1 MSDAVLVVAAGAS
14 TAVGRDAWSSA
25 AAVRAAVAGFQH
37 HPFMID
43 SAGKPMC
50 TASAPWLEP
59 GLPVAERIELL
70 LWPAI
75 EQCLAG
81 WTGAQATPPARLAL
95 ALALPQARPGLPA
108 DIAAQLERKA
118 RERYRGVFSAIAVFA
133 RGHASGALAL
143 DAAWH
148 KLGDTSLDACVVA
161 GVDSYIDADTLEWVE
176 HCDQYHGAGRQ
187 NNAWGFI
194 PGEAAGALLLVREGQ
209 AGTLGLSGLA
219 QVLSVG
225 HAIEARRI
233 KTETVCIGEGLS
245 AAFRAAL
252 APLPAGRRVSDIYCD
267 MNGEPYRADEY
278 GFTCLRSKEW
288 LQSGSDFVSPAD
300 CWGDVGA
307 ASVPLHCMLALAAG
321 AKGYANGS
329 LALAWASSEGGDRG
343 AVLLATRGRN

>member
-1 MSDAVLVVAAGAS
+1 MSQAVLLVSAGAS

-25 AAVRAAVAGFQH
+25 AAVRAAVSGFQH

-50 TASAPWLEP
+50 MATAPWLEV
-59 GLPVAERIELL
+59 GLPILERIELL

-75 EQCLAG
+75 DQCLAG

-95 ALALPQARPGLPA
+95 ALALPEPRPGLPP
-108 DIAAQLERKA
+108 DLSTQLERAA
-118 RERYRGVFSAIAVFA
+118 RERFRGVFSAIAVFA
-133 RGHASGALAL
+133 RGHAAGALAV
-143 DAAWH
+143 DAAWR
-148 KLGDTSLDACVVA
+148 KLSHAALDACVVA
-161 GVDSYIDADTLEWVE
+161 GVDSYIDADTLEWIE
-176 HCDQYHGAGRQ
+176 HCDQYHGAGQQ
-187 NNAWGFI
+187 NNAWGYI
-194 PGEAAGALLLVREGQ
+194 PGEAAGALLLVRQGMAEQIGFP
-209 AGTLGLSGLA
+209 GLA

-225 HAIEARRI
+225 HAVEGKRI

-245 AAFRAAL
+245 EAFRGAL
-252 APLPAGRRVSDIYCD
+252 ASMPAGQRVTDIYCD

-288 LQSGSDFVSPAD
+288 LESSSDFVSPAD

-321 AKGYANGS
+321 AKGYSNGS
-329 LALAWASSEGGDRG
+329 HALAWASSEGGDRG
-343 AVLLATRGRN
+343 AVLLATRKGN